1 MVWFSVP
8 AHLSCI
14 ETIHL
19 LYLPKVEMQA
29 FHPCSRPAITH
40 YNLVCSSRV
49 HASSDSQRNLLGVS
63 ARWSKCVLGDLRLTE
78 FDQILVCGSWV
89 EATDIKVGF
98 AQLLSPA
105 AAVTAAIA
113 NCGGVAVGAWG
124 SHLMIGRGHI
134 CLLWR
139 KQRAL
144 FRYMKL
150 DVRMDAVINWK

>member
-8 AHLSCI
+8 VHLSYR

-19 LYLPKVEMQA
+19 LYLPKLEMQA

-40 YNLVCSSRV
+40 HNLVCSSRV
-49 HASSDSQRNLLGVS
+49 HAPSDSQRNLLGVS
-63 ARWSKCVLGDLRLTE
+63 ACKGVLGDLRLTK

-113 NCGGVAVGAWG
+113 NGGGVAVVGVVGAWR

-150 DVRMDAVINWK
+150 DVHMDAVTN

>member
-1 MVWFSVP
+1 M
-8 AHLSCI
+8 
-14 ETIHL
+14 
-19 LYLPKVEMQA
+19 
-29 FHPCSRPAITH
+29 
-40 YNLVCSSRV
+40 
-49 HASSDSQRNLLGVS
+49 
-63 ARWSKCVLGDLRLTE
+63 
-78 FDQILVCGSWV
+78 

-113 NCGGVAVGAWG
+113 NCGGVAVVGAWG

-144 FRYMKL
+144 FRYVKL
-150 DVRMDAVINWK
+150 DVRMDAVINLK

>member
-1 MVWFSVP
+1 M
-8 AHLSCI
+8 
-14 ETIHL
+14 
-19 LYLPKVEMQA
+19 
-29 FHPCSRPAITH
+29 
-40 YNLVCSSRV
+40 
-49 HASSDSQRNLLGVS
+49 
-63 ARWSKCVLGDLRLTE
+63 
-78 FDQILVCGSWV
+78 

-150 DVRMDAVINWK
+150 DVRLIWLDRSGQSDKYYNRSL